1 MSYYIST
8 TLAGPFE
15 SVIERVKSEL
25 KQDGFGV
32 LSDIDV
38 ESTLKQK
45 LGVDFRKY
53 RILGACN
60 PPFSHRALQ
69 AEDKIGTLLPCNLI
83 VQEKSDG
90 TIEVAAVDP
99 VVSMQGVENENVR
112 KIAEEI
118 RAILRSV
125 IDRL

>member
-8 TLAGPFE
+8 TLEGPFE

-38 ESTLKQK
+38 EDTLKQK

-90 TIEVAAVDP
+90 AIEVAAVDP
-99 VVSMQGVENENVR
+99 VVSMQGVENPEVR

-118 RAILRSV
+118 RAILQSV

>member
-1 MSYYIST
+1 MSYYIAT
-8 TLAGPFE
+8 TLEEPFE
-15 SVIERVKSEL
+15 AVIERVKAEL
-25 KQDGFGV
+25 KQEGFGV

-38 ESTLKQK
+38 EGTLKQK

-99 VVSMQGVENENVR
+99 VVSMQGVENKEVQ

-125 IDRL
+125 INRL